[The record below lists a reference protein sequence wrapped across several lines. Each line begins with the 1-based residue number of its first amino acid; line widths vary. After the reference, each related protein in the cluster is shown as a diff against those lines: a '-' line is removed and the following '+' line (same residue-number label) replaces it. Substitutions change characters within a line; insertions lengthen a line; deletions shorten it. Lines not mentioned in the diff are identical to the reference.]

1 MTQSVQQF
9 YDDLSQYYD
18 LIFTDWHASVMLQ
31 GKTLHN
37 IIKAQLGKE
46 STYILDCSC
55 GIGTQSI
62 GLAKQGHMVQGIDL
76 SPAAIKRAKEE
87 AVSFGVHVDFLTGDF
102 RYLER
107 SILKTYDVVLSCD
120 NALPHLLTDD
130 DLLTAAKSM
139 WERLTP
145 GGLFLASI
153 RDYDQIVQE
162 RPQVMLPRIL
172 DDGNRIVFQA
182 WEWQAN
188 TNMYNV
194 SQFII
199 INSGE
204 QWRTTC
210 ATTQYRAILRRELTK
225 VLGKAG
231 FSQIQ
236 WLMPDE
242 SGYYQPIILARKC
255 GANS

>member
-1 MTQSVQQF
+1 MTQSVQKF

-18 LIFTDWHASVMLQ
+18 LIFTDWHASVLLQ

-46 STYILDCSC
+46 SAYILDCSC

-62 GLAKQGHMVQGIDL
+62 GLAKQGHMLHGIDL
-76 SPAAIKRAKEE
+76 SSAAIKRAKEE
-87 AVSFGVHVDFLTGDF
+87 AVSFGVNIDFLTGDF

-107 SILKTYDVVLSCD
+107 CVLKNFDVVLSCD
-120 NALPHLLTDD
+120 NALPHLLTAE

-139 WERLTP
+139 WERLNP

-162 RPQVMLPRIL
+162 RPQVTLPRIL
-172 DDGNRIVFQA
+172 DDGNRIIFQA
-182 WEWQAN
+182 WEWQQN

-199 INSGE
+199 RNRDG
-204 QWRTTC
+204 QWQTTC
-210 ATTQYRAILRRELTK
+210 ATTQYRAILRCELTK
-225 VLGKAG
+225 VLEQAG
-231 FSQIQ
+231 FSQIK

-242 SGYYQPIILARKC
+242 SGYYQPIILARK
-255 GANS
+255 

>member
-1 MTQSVQQF
+1 MTQSVQKF
-9 YDDLSQYYD
+9 YDDLSQDYD
-18 LIFTDWHASVMLQ
+18 LLFTDWHASVMLQ
-31 GKTLHN
+31 GTTLHN

-46 STYILDCSC
+46 SAYILDCSC

-62 GLAKQGHMVQGIDL
+62 GLAKQGHMLHGIDL
-76 SPAAIKRAKEE
+76 SSAAIKRAKQE
-87 AVSFGVHVDFLTGDF
+87 AVSFGVRVDFLTGDF

-107 SILKTYDVVLSCD
+107 CILKNFDVVLSCD
-120 NALPHLLTDD
+120 NALPHLLTDE

-139 WERLTP
+139 WDRLNP

-162 RPQVMLPRIL
+162 RPQVTLPRIL

-182 WEWQAN
+182 WEWQPN

-199 INSGE
+199 RNSDG

-225 VLGKAG
+225 VLEQAG
-231 FSQIQ
+231 FSQIK

-242 SGYYQPIILARKC
+242 SGYYQPIILARK
-255 GANS
+255 

>member
-1 MTQSVQQF
+1 MTQSVQKF
-9 YDDLSQYYD
+9 YDDLSQDYD
-18 LIFTDWHASVMLQ
+18 LIFSDWQASVLLQ
-31 GKTLHN
+31 GETLHK

-46 STYILDCSC
+46 SAYILDCSC

-62 GLAKQGHMVQGIDL
+62 GLAKQGHVLHGVDL
-76 SPAAIKRAKEE
+76 SSAAIKRAKDE
-87 AVSFGVHVDFLTGDF
+87 AVSFGVHIDFLTGDF

-107 SILKTYDVVLSCD
+107 CILKNFDVVLSCD
-120 NALPHLLTDD
+120 NALPHLLTDE

-139 WERLTP
+139 WERLNL

-162 RPQVMLPRIL
+162 RPQVTLPRIL

-182 WEWQAN
+182 WEWQQN
-188 TNMYNV
+188 TNVYKV

-199 INSGE
+199 RNSEG
-204 QWRTTC
+204 QWQTTC
-210 ATTQYRAILRRELTK
+210 ATTEYRAILRRELTN
-225 VLGKAG
+225 VLEQTG
-231 FSQIQ
+231 FSQIK

-242 SGYYQPIILARKC
+242 SGYYQPIVLARK
-255 GANS
+255 

>member
-9 YDDLSQYYD
+9 YDDLSQCYD
-18 LIFTDWHASVMLQ
+18 LLFTDWLASVMLQ

-37 IIKAQLGKE
+37 IITAQLGKE
-46 STYILDCSC
+46 SAYILDCSC

-62 GLAKQGHMVQGIDL
+62 GLAKQGHMVNGIDL
-76 SPAAIKRAKEE
+76 SPAAIKRAKAE
-87 AVSFGVHVDFLTGDF
+87 AASFGVQVDFLTGDF

-107 SILKTYDVVLSCD
+107 SILKNFDVVLSCD
-120 NALPHLLTDD
+120 NALPHLLTDE
-130 DLLTAAKSM
+130 DLLTAVKSM
-139 WERLTP
+139 WDRLNP

-182 WEWQAN
+182 WEWQHN

-199 INSGE
+199 RNSDG

-210 ATTQYRAILRRELTK
+210 VTTQYRAILRRELTT
-225 VLGKAG
+225 VLEQAG

-242 SGYYQPIILARKC
+242 SGYYQPIILARK
-255 GANS
+255 